1 MSSKR
6 QLFMI
11 DDSYKELYNERLVYS
26 LKSKAE
32 KGTFEFKPF
41 EQIKPA
47 LDEMAKS
54 IFCVILVIIRG
65 SLYQDYFKQLK
76 ELRRKKNALKYFP
89 ITFIYTSSN
98 FRKVLEGK
106 EEDEKHQLQQETLD
120 SIGDEFYNPGGIGS
134 NPYEIY
140 YFIKKYWNL
149 DLSPKIELS
158 DFKFETFNDDY
169 LIILSGL
176 INLYNKRNILLQKED
191 IKDLHY
197 LLRTQHP
204 FEKFND
210 FLNLKHYDF
219 DLEAKFLINY
229 FTSDSTFQQG
239 MNNDFNNN
247 YYSNYMPF
255 PKILYRGLHHK
266 SLQSKFDVSLYSGS
280 TINNDDLE
288 KLQKNLKEKKKTLVY
303 SKKFQTFSQLEE
315 VAKSKITNINDKK
328 CIPVLYELSK
338 LDTQEAYASNV
349 DIGDLSYYPN
359 NKEVLFFP
367 FTCFIVEKIEEK
379 EMKINSKKMKVKIIK
394 LTYLGNYA
402 RNIDAKKLLGIL
414 DAEKI
419 KELLDIKFNNFIR
432 DINER
437 NWYESPIIEQ
447 KEFINALLL
456 EANLVREI
464 SKQKNIENIVEI
476 KVEKTGKFISDSFF
490 KKYNWMLDIY
500 FDDVLQDITTNE
512 INQII
517 PDIIKIK
524 INYPLFDCEKMFYDC
539 DNIKEINFVKFDT
552 SFIKS
557 FESMFSDCKSLVSV
571 DVKNFKTQNVINMSC
586 LFYNCY
592 LLEKLDLSE
601 FKLDN
606 VVNMSAMFYMCKNLK
621 ELNFNLA
628 EKNTNKLKDISFLF
642 KGCYSMK
649 NYDLSKFDMSKIE
662 YKEGIF

>member
-6 QLFMI
+6 QLIMI
-11 DDSYKELYNERLVYS
+11 DDTYKDSYNERLINS
-26 LKSKAE
+26 LKSNAE
-32 KGTFEFKPF
+32 KENFEFKPF
-41 EQIKPA
+41 EQMKPA
-47 LDEMAKS
+47 LDEIVKNN
-54 IFCVILVIIRG
+54 FCVILVIIRG
-65 SLYQDYFKQLK
+65 SLYPEYFKHIK
-76 ELRRKKNALKYFP
+76 ELRKKKALKLFP
-89 ITFIYTSSN
+89 ITFIYTSSR
-98 FRKVLEGK
+98 FRNVLEGK
-106 EEDEKHQLQQETLD
+106 EEDEKQQLEQETLD

-134 NPYEIY
+134 HPYEIY
-140 YFIKKYWNL
+140 YFIKKFWNL

-169 LIILSGL
+169 LIILSAL
-176 INLYNKRNILLQKED
+176 INLYNKRNILLQKDD

-210 FLNLKHYDF
+210 FLNLKHYDY

-229 FTSDSTFQQG
+229 FTSDSTFQKG

-247 YYSNYMPF
+247 YYTNYMTF
-255 PKILYRGLHHK
+255 TKILYRALHNK
-266 SLQSKFDVSLYSGS
+266 SLQSKFDVSLYLGC
-280 TINNDDLE
+280 TINNDEFE
-288 KLQKNLKEKKKTLVY
+288 KLQNNLKEKKKTLVY

-315 VAKSKITNINDKK
+315 VAKKKLININDKK
-328 CIPVLYELSK
+328 SLPVLFELSK
-338 LDTQEAYASNV
+338 LEAQEAYASNV

-367 FTCFIVEKIEEK
+367 FTSFIVEKIEEK

-402 RNIDAKKLLGIL
+402 KNIDEKKLLGIL
-414 DAEKI
+414 DADKI
-419 KELLDIKFNNFIR
+419 KQLLDIRFNSFIR

-437 NWYESPIIEQ
+437 NWNESPIIEQ
-447 KEFINALLL
+447 QEFIKSLLL

-464 SKQKNIENIVEI
+464 SKQKNIVEI
-476 KVEKTGKFISDSFF
+476 KMEKTGKFISDSFF
-490 KKYNWMLDIY
+490 KKYNWMFDIY

-517 PDIIKIK
+517 PDIIKIE
-524 INYPLFDCEKMFYDC
+524 INYPLFDCEKMFYEC
-539 DNIKEINFVKFDT
+539 DNIKEINFAKFDT

-557 FESMFSDCKSLVSV
+557 LESMFSDCKSLVSV

-586 LFYNCY
+586 LFYNCHS
-592 LLEKLDLSE
+592 LQKLDLSN

-628 EKNTNKLKDISFLF
+628 EKNTKKLKDISFLF
-642 KGCYSMK
+642 KGCYSLK

-662 YKEGIF
+662 YKEGII